1 MVDRITRLDRRIGIV
16 IVIVGVILILSLVL
30 WLVTSIVGGDEP
42 LGGGTGGSEDW
53 MLPQPGELGPDG
65 EPGEL
70 GPDGEP
76 GELGPDGQPIIPVAE
91 LVAQAVQATMEAIP
105 TPTPAPTPNIAA
117 TLQAEMALNRKMV
130 SPVLMLN
137 PLDLKL
143 DRDPYLT
150 SNELR
155 YFRELG
161 PRLWAYTRVWLH
173 LQEVLSVDIAE
184 WDFGVLEHDLGR
196 AQALLESAPDR
207 PQFGRGGRG
216 QPVDPLVRA
225 YSDSI
230 ETGMTGVREAVAR
243 LSDAEDVLAGPVGH
257 SERDEL
263 LRIARDVQ
271 DLLADFDSAMSAY
284 GCSVCGELFRRVEER

>member
-30 WLVTSIVGGDEP
+30 WLVTSIVGGDESP
-42 LGGGTGGSEDW
+42 GGVTGGSEDW
-53 MLPQPGELGPDG
+53 MLPQ
-65 EPGEL
+65 PGEL

-207 PQFGRGGRG
+207 PQFERGGRG
-216 QPVDPLVRA
+216 QPPVDPLVRA

-263 LRIARDVQ
+263 LRIAREVQ

>member
-1 MVDRITRLDRRIGIV
+1 MVDRITQLDRRIGIV
-16 IVIVGVILILSLVL
+16 IVIVAVILIMSLVL
-30 WLVTSIVGGDEP
+30 WLVTSIMGGDESP
-42 LGGGTGGSEDW
+42 GGGSGGTEDW
-53 MLPQPGELGPDG
+53 MQPQPGELGPDG
-65 EPGEL
+65 L
-70 GPDGEP
+70 
-76 GELGPDGQPIIPVAE
+76 PIVPMAE

-117 TLQAEMALNRKMV
+117 TLQAELALNRERV
-130 SPVLMLN
+130 RPVLMLN
-137 PLDLKL
+137 PLDLEL

-161 PRLWAYTRVWLH
+161 PRLWTYTRVWLH
-173 LQEVLSVDIAE
+173 LQVVLSVDIAE
-184 WDFGVLEHDLGR
+184 WDLSVLEHDLGR
-196 AQALLESAPDR
+196 AQGLLESAPDR
-207 PQFGRGGRG
+207 PQFKRASRGEP
-216 QPVDPLVRA
+216 PVDPFVRA

-263 LRIARDVQ
+263 LRIARDVE

>member
-16 IVIVGVILILSLVL
+16 IVIVGVILIMSLVL
-30 WLVTSIVGGDEP
+30 WLVTSIVGGDESP
-42 LGGGTGGSEDW
+42 GGGTGGAEDW
-53 MLPQPGELGPDG
+53 MRPQPGELGPDG
-65 EPGEL
+65 QPGEL
-70 GPDGEP
+70 G
-76 GELGPDGQPIIPVAE
+76 LDGQPIIPVAE

-117 TLQAEMALNRKMV
+117 TLQADLELNRERV
-130 SPVLMLN
+130 RPVLMLN
-137 PLDLKL
+137 PLDLDL

-161 PRLWAYTRVWLH
+161 PRLWTYTRVWLH

-207 PQFGRGGRG
+207 PQFERGGRG
-216 QPVDPLVRA
+216 QPPVDRLVRA

-243 LSDAEDVLAGPVGH
+243 LSDAEGVLAAGPVGH

-263 LRIARDVQ
+263 LRIARDVE
-271 DLLADFDSAMSAY
+271 DLLADFDDAMSAY
-284 GCSVCGELFRRVEER
+284 GCSVCGELFRRVEEK

>member
-30 WLVTSIVGGDEP
+30 WLVTSIVGGDESP
-42 LGGGTGGSEDW
+42 GGVTGGSEDW
-53 MLPQPGELGPDG
+53 MLPQ
-65 EPGEL
+65 
-70 GPDGEP
+70 P

-207 PQFGRGGRG
+207 PQFERGGRG
-216 QPVDPLVRA
+216 QPVDRLVRA

-263 LRIARDVQ
+263 LRIAREVQ

>member
-30 WLVTSIVGGDEP
+30 WLVTSIMGGDESP
-42 LGGGTGGSEDW
+42 GGGTGGTEDW
-53 MLPQPGELGPDG
+53 MRPQPGELGPDG
-65 EPGEL
+65 QPGEL
-70 GPDGEP
+70 G
-76 GELGPDGQPIIPVAE
+76 LDGQPIIPVAE

-105 TPTPAPTPNIAA
+105 TPTPSPTPNIAA

-161 PRLWAYTRVWLH
+161 PRLWTYTRVWLH

-207 PQFGRGGRG
+207 PQFERGGRG

-243 LSDAEDVLAGPVGH
+243 LSDAEDVLSRPVVGH

-263 LRIARDVQ
+263 LRIARDVE

-284 GCSVCGELFRRVEER
+284 GCSVCGELFRRVEEK

>member
-30 WLVTSIVGGDEP
+30 WLVTSIMGGDESP
-42 LGGGTGGSEDW
+42 GGGTGGAEDW
-53 MLPQPGELGPDG
+53 MRPQPGELGPDG
-65 EPGEL
+65 QPGEL
-70 GPDGEP
+70 G
-76 GELGPDGQPIIPVAE
+76 LDGQPIIPVAE

-161 PRLWAYTRVWLH
+161 PRLWTYTRVWLH

-207 PQFGRGGRG
+207 PQFERGGRG
-216 QPVDPLVRA
+216 QPVDRLVRA

-243 LSDAEDVLAGPVGH
+243 LSDAEDVLSRPVVGH

-263 LRIARDVQ
+263 LRIARDVE
-271 DLLADFDSAMSAY
+271 DLLADFDDAMSAY
-284 GCSVCGELFRRVEER
+284 GCSVCGELFRRVEEK